1 MRGAVFLFAVLARRA
16 AAVHSGIGP
25 RGSIV
30 RKFFNTE
37 AERGSLRAVEK
48 KSMALRAKRVQARV
62 RYQPL
67 RSTPSRS
74 KAVRLRILR

>member
-1 MRGAVFLFAVLARRA
+1 MRGAVFLFAGLARRA
-16 AAVHSGIGP
+16 AGVAFRDRASGFDRPQVFLYGG
-25 RGSIV
+25 RT
-30 RKFFNTE
+30 RTTE
-37 AERGSLRAVEK
+37 GHGEEK
-48 KSMALRAKRVQARV
+48 HGASREARPGQV